1 MEYFDIQCLSQTED
15 DIALKKAAHKF
26 AEEVMRPAA
35 KALDTMSADDVVA
48 EGSPLWPFLKKSYE
62 LGYHKVLLPEYY
74 GGLGLSPLQIHYVFE
89 EMAWGSFGLSV
100 LLGVIQFPFYGAC
113 LANNEELIENFVKPF
128 CACTDGS
135 IRGCWAITE
144 PDHGSDII
152 AVGEDYFTSPKMKG
166 NVQARLKGDEWIING
181 QKSAWVSGGTIATHA
196 LLFLQIDP
204 KHGFGG
210 NGICVLPLDL
220 DGVTRGKPLEKLGQR
235 DLNQGEI
242 YFEDVRIPKNWMI
255 AEPDFYVPLLDMILA
270 AANAVMATFS
280 TGIARATFEEA
291 LAYSKERVQGTRP
304 IIEHYAH
311 KQRVFK
317 LFART
322 EVIRAISRNVINLN
336 MNVSPPITEYSL
348 AAKTQCTEMAYQ
360 NAHELIQIMGGNGL
374 TREYLAEKLFR
385 DARATLI
392 EDGNNETLE
401 RHGGNIL
408 AEHYPRPPLDF

>member
-1 MEYFDIQCLSQTED
+1 
-15 DIALKKAAHKF
+15 
-26 AEEVMRPAA
+26 
-35 KALDTMSADDVVA
+35 
-48 EGSPLWPFLKKSYE
+48 
-62 LGYHKVLLPEYY
+62 
-74 GGLGLSPLQIHYVFE
+74 
-89 EMAWGSFGLSV
+89 
-100 LLGVIQFPFYGAC
+100 
-113 LANNEELIENFVKPF
+113 
-128 CACTDGS
+128 
-135 IRGCWAITE
+135 
-144 PDHGSDII
+144 
-152 AVGEDYFTSPKMKG
+152 MKG

-291 LAYSKERVQGTRP
+291 LTYSKERVQGTRP

-336 MNVSPPITEYSL
+336 MNVAPPITEYSL
-348 AAKTQCTEMAYQ
+348 AAKTQCTEMAFQ

-374 TREYLAEKLFR
+374 TREYIAEKLFR
-385 DARATLI
+385 DSRATLI

-401 RHGGNIL
+401 RHGGHIL
-408 AEHYPRPPLDF
+408 AETYPRPPLDF